1 MALIL
6 LVEDEKLLRWALEQ
20 QLKRAGHQVDAAP
33 DLATASDHLGAHQ
46 PDVVLLDLGL
56 PDGHGL
62 DFYEA
67 NRERLEGSVVIVMTA
82 LGAVD
87 EAVRAMKLGALDF
100 LTKPVDQADLVT
112 LVDRSL
118 AVRGEQLEA
127 QAARRSREQQ
137 LSQSVV
143 CESPAFGAVLAI
155 AEQVAASEIA
165 TILVLGESGSG
176 KNVIARHIHAVSS
189 RRARPILE
197 VSCAT
202 IPENLLE
209 SELFGH
215 EKGAF
220 TDAKAMRRGVFELAD
235 GGTVVLDE
243 IGELR
248 LDLQAKLLHFLEER
262 RFRRVGGAREIQVD
276 VRVVALTN
284 RDVQAMVRD
293 KTFRSD
299 LFYRLNVFP
308 LVVPPLAERVED
320 VLPLARH
327 FLGSLQPKLG
337 RRFDGFEPAAEAL
350 LVAYPWP
357 GNVRELR
364 NVVERAIVLER
375 GPRISARALVLDG
388 ITPREPHFGAQTVA
402 ASGGNG
408 GAGAGAA
415 SSAIVPLEELE
426 REMVARAMRSV
437 ADNQTRA
444 AQLLGV
450 TRDQLRYRLKKFG
463 MRGAEGD
470 EPGE

>member
-20 QLKRAGHQVDAAP
+20 QLKRAGHTVLAAG
-33 DLATASDHLGAHQ
+33 DLAAAAAHLESRQ

-82 LGAVD
+82 LGAVG

-100 LTKPVDQADLVT
+100 LSKPVDQAELVA
-112 LVDRSL
+112 LIHRSL
-118 AVRGEQLEA
+118 SVRGDQLEA
-127 QAARRSREQQ
+127 QASRQRREQHLAQ
-137 LSQSVV
+137 KVIAD
-143 CESPAFGAVLAI
+143 SPKFREIVET
-155 AEQVAASEIA
+155 AEQVAASEVA
-165 TILVLGESGSG
+165 SILIQGESGSG
-176 KNVIARHIHAVSS
+176 KNVVARYIHAASP
-189 RRARPILE
+189 RRARPFIE

-220 TDAKAMRRGVFELAD
+220 TDAKSTKRGVFELAE

-262 RFRRVGGAREIQVD
+262 RFRRVGGTREITAD
-276 VRVVALTN
+276 VRVIALTN
-284 RDVQAMVRD
+284 RDLQAMVRD
-293 KTFRSD
+293 KSFRND

-308 LVVPPLAERVED
+308 IYVPGLAERGED
-320 VLPLARH
+320 ILPLARH
-327 FLGSLQPKLG
+327 FLATLQPKMG
-337 RRFDGFEPAAEAL
+337 RRFDGFDREAENRL
-350 LVAYPWP
+350 LVYPWP

-364 NVVERAIVLER
+364 NVVERAMVLER
-375 GPRISARALVLDG
+375 GPQ
-388 ITPREPHFGAQTVA
+388 ITPRSLILDWGPTGGPEVA
-402 ASGGNG
+402 T
-408 GAGAGAA
+408 AA
-415 SSAIVPLEELE
+415 TPGSAMGEGIVPLEEME
-426 REMVARAMRSV
+426 REMVARAMR
-437 ADNQTRA
+437 AAGDNQTRA
-444 AQLLGV
+444 AELLGV
-450 TRDQLRYRLKKFG
+450 SRDQLRHRLKKFG
-463 MRGAEGD
+463 EPAAE
-470 EPGE
+470 

>member
-6 LVEDEKLLRWALEQ
+6 IVEDERLLRWALQ
-20 QLKRAGHQVDAAP
+20 KQLERAGHTVHVAP
-33 DLATASDHLGAHQ
+33 DLKTAGEHLANHQ
-46 PDVVLLDLGL
+46 PEVVLLDLGL

-62 DFYEA
+62 DFYER
-67 NRERLEGSVVIVMTA
+67 NHERLADSVVIVMTA
-82 LGAVD
+82 LGAVE

-100 LTKPVDQADLVT
+100 LSKPVDQAELVR

-118 AVRGEQLEA
+118 QVRGVELEA
-127 QAARRSREQQ
+127 QAARQSREQQ
-137 LSQSVV
+137 LSRQVV
-143 CESPAFGAVLAI
+143 GESAAFRRV
-155 AEQVAASEIA
+155 AEVIEKVATSEVGS
-165 TILVLGESGSG
+165 ILIQGESGSG
-176 KNVIARHIHAVSS
+176 KNVLARSIHALSP

-220 TDAKAMRRGVFELAD
+220 TDAKATKRGVFELAE

-248 LDLQAKLLHFLEER
+248 LDMQAKLLHFLEER
-262 RFRRVGGAREIQVD
+262 RFRRVGGTREIQVD

-284 RDVQAMVRD
+284 RDLQVMVRD
-293 KTFRSD
+293 KTFRGD
-299 LFYRLNVFP
+299 LFYRLSVFP
-308 LVVPPLAERVED
+308 VVVPPLRERPED
-320 VLPLARH
+320 ILPLARH
-327 FLGSLQPKLG
+327 FLQTLQPRVG
-337 RRFDGFEPAAEAL
+337 RRLRGFDRDAENL
-350 LVAYPWP
+350 LLGYSWP

-375 GPRISARALVLDG
+375 GTEVGARSLMLEWAG
-388 ITPREPHFGAQTVA
+388 GTA
-402 ASGGNG
+402 AEAPGDE
-408 GAGAGAA
+408 AGAA
-415 SSAIVPLEELE
+415 GLPAGIVPLEEME
-426 REMVARAMRSV
+426 REMVGRALRAA

-444 AQLLGV
+444 AELLGI

-463 MRGAEGD
+463 MRSGEG
-470 EPGE
+470 EE